1 MYIQVMTYTNDRAS
15 ISQQIKDSSK
25 VEGRHYSVDGE
36 GKASWIL
43 PKTPN
48 FSANNDIHSLKLFR
62 VPESEWS
69 ETFFDD
75 IPAIDVL
82 ATMRVDD
89 SYDVDAFFNLAPAEQ
104 AKYDLAWTQGKFCV
118 FL

>member
-15 ISQQIKDSSK
+15 ISQQIKNSSK
-25 VEGRHYSVDGE
+25 VEGRHYQVVSG
-36 GKASWIL
+36 GKASWL
-43 PKTPN
+43 LSKTPN

-82 ATMRVDD
+82 ATMQVDEN
-89 SYDVDAFFNLAPAEQ
+89 YDEDEFFNLAPADQ
-104 AKYDLAWTQGKFCV
+104 AKYDLAWSNGKFCV